1 MALTYRCLI
10 IDDESPAHKALISH
24 ISKFD
29 ELEHSGS
36 AFNGM
41 EAIKLLNENQYDII
55 FLDINMPVISGV
67 ELMELQPNR
76 PITIVTTAYSDFA
89 LSAYQNDAIDYLL
102 KPINSSDLRNC
113 IQRIRDVDLQ
123 TAESNESGSGKHDD
137 TRVHSDLIGIT
148 GLDSIIFLKIEDIMY
163 LKADGKYTMIQTT
176 TEHITSSKN
185 LKVFE
190 TILPEAKFMRVHHS
204 FLLNLKYIKKF
215 QKEYN
220 TLVLENGAQIP
231 VSKSRKDLLM
241 QRLMHV

>member
-1 MALTYRCLI
+1 M
-10 IDDESPAHKALISH
+10 KALILDDIR
-24 ISKFD
+24 ISREGLAALLNKIDPDIEIAASVATTEEAKQVFD
-29 ELEHSGS
+29 EMTIDV
-36 AFNGM
+36 A
-41 EAIKLLNENQYDII
+41 
-55 FLDINMPVISGV
+55 FLDIQ
-67 ELMELQPNR
+67 LQAGTSFDLVDEIPFETKVVF
-76 PITIVTTAYSDFA
+76 ITAYDEHA
-89 LSAYQNDAIDYLL
+89 ISAIRKGAFDYLL

-148 GLDSIIFLKIEDIMY
+148 GLDSIIFLKVEDIMY

>member
-1 MALTYRCLI
+1 M
-10 IDDESPAHKALISH
+10 KALILDDIR
-24 ISKFD
+24 ISR
-29 ELEHSGS
+29 EGL
-36 AFNGM
+36 A
-41 EAIKLLNENQYDII
+41 ALLNKIDPDIEI
-55 FLDINMPVISGV
+55 AASVATTEEARQVFEEMTIDVAFLDIQ
-67 ELMELQPNR
+67 LQAGTSFDLVDEIPFETKVVF
-76 PITIVTTAYSDFA
+76 ITAYDEHA
-89 LSAYQNDAIDYLL
+89 ISAIRKGAFDYLL

-123 TAESNESGSGKHDD
+123 MAESTESGSSKNDD
-137 TRVHSDLIGIT
+137 TRVNSDLIGIT

-190 TILPEAKFMRVHHS
+190 TMLPESKFMRVHHS

>member
-1 MALTYRCLI
+1 M
-10 IDDESPAHKALISH
+10 KALILDDIR
-24 ISKFD
+24 ISREGLAALLNKIDPDIEIAASVATTEEAKQVFD
-29 ELEHSGS
+29 EMSIDV
-36 AFNGM
+36 A
-41 EAIKLLNENQYDII
+41 
-55 FLDINMPVISGV
+55 FLDIQ
-67 ELMELQPNR
+67 LQAGTSFDLVDEIPFETKVVF
-76 PITIVTTAYSDFA
+76 ITAYDEHA
-89 LSAYQNDAIDYLL
+89 ISAIRKGAFDYLL

-113 IQRIRDVDLQ
+113 IQRIRDVDSQ
-123 TAESNESGSGKHDD
+123 MVESGYAGSAKNDD
-137 TRVHSDLIGIT
+137 PRVNSDLIGIT
-148 GLDSIIFLKIEDIMY
+148 GLDSIIFLKIENIVY

-190 TILPEAKFMRVHHS
+190 TMLPESKFMRVHHS

>member
-1 MALTYRCLI
+1 MLNK
-10 IDDESPAHKALISH
+10 IDPKIEIAASVATVEEAKQV
-24 ISKFD
+24 FD
-29 ELEHSGS
+29 EMSIDV
-36 AFNGM
+36 A
-41 EAIKLLNENQYDII
+41 
-55 FLDINMPVISGV
+55 FLDIQLQSGTSFDLV
-67 ELMELQPNR
+67 DEIPFETKVVF
-76 PITIVTTAYSDFA
+76 ITAYDEH
-89 LSAYQNDAIDYLL
+89 AIAAIRKGAFDYLL

-113 IQRIRDVDLQ
+113 IQRIQDVDAQTVDLQ
-123 TAESNESGSGKHDD
+123 SNPPDKNEENLIN
-137 TRVHSDLIGIT
+137 SDLIGIT
-148 GLDSIIFLKIEDIMY
+148 GLDAIIFLKIDDIVY

-190 TILPEAKFMRVHHS
+190 TMLPESKFMRVHHS

-220 TLVLENGAQIP
+220 NLVLENGAQIP

>member
-1 MALTYRCLI
+1 V
-10 IDDESPAHKALISH
+10 KALILDDIR
-24 ISKFD
+24 ISREGLATLLNKIDPKIEIAASVATVEEAKQVFD
-29 ELEHSGS
+29 EMSIDV
-36 AFNGM
+36 A
-41 EAIKLLNENQYDII
+41 
-55 FLDINMPVISGV
+55 FLDIQLQSGTSFDLV
-67 ELMELQPNR
+67 DEIPFETKVVF
-76 PITIVTTAYSDFA
+76 ITAYDEH
-89 LSAYQNDAIDYLL
+89 AIAAIRKGAFDYLL

-113 IQRIRDVDLQ
+113 IQRIQDVDAQ
-123 TAESNESGSGKHDD
+123 TADVQSIPSNSDKNEENLIN
-137 TRVHSDLIGIT
+137 SDLIGIT
-148 GLDSIIFLKIEDIMY
+148 GLDAIIFLKIDDIIY

-190 TILPEAKFMRVHHS
+190 TMLPESKFMRVHHS

-220 TLVLENGAQIP
+220 NLVLENGAQIP

>member
-1 MALTYRCLI
+1 M
-10 IDDESPAHKALISH
+10 KALILDDIR
-24 ISKFD
+24 ISREGLAALLNKIDPDIEIAASVATTEEAKQVFD
-29 ELEHSGS
+29 EMTIDV
-36 AFNGM
+36 A
-41 EAIKLLNENQYDII
+41 
-55 FLDINMPVISGV
+55 FLDIQ
-67 ELMELQPNR
+67 LQAGTSFDLVDEIPFETKVVF
-76 PITIVTTAYSDFA
+76 ITAYDEHA
-89 LSAYQNDAIDYLL
+89 ISAIRKGAFDYLL

-123 TAESNESGSGKHDD
+123 MAESNESGSGKHDD
-137 TRVHSDLIGIT
+137 SRVHSDLIGIT

-190 TILPEAKFMRVHHS
+190 TMLPESKFMRVHHS

>member
-1 MALTYRCLI
+1 M
-10 IDDESPAHKALISH
+10 KALILDDIR
-24 ISKFD
+24 ISR
-29 ELEHSGS
+29 EGL
-36 AFNGM
+36 AT
-41 EAIKLLNENQYDII
+41 LLNKIDPDIEI
-55 FLDINMPVISGV
+55 AASVATTEEARQVFEEMTIDVAFLDIQ
-67 ELMELQPNR
+67 LQAGTSFDLVDEIPFETKVVF
-76 PITIVTTAYSDFA
+76 ITAYDEHA
-89 LSAYQNDAIDYLL
+89 ISAIRKGAFDYLL

-123 TAESNESGSGKHDD
+123 MAESNQFGNAKNDD
-137 TRVHSDLIGIT
+137 ARVHSDLIGIT

-190 TILPEAKFMRVHHS
+190 TMLPESKFMRVHHS

>member
-1 MALTYRCLI
+1 M
-10 IDDESPAHKALISH
+10 KALILDDIR
-24 ISKFD
+24 ISREGLAALLNKIDPDIEIAASVATTEEAKQVFD
-29 ELEHSGS
+29 EMTIDV
-36 AFNGM
+36 A
-41 EAIKLLNENQYDII
+41 
-55 FLDINMPVISGV
+55 FLDIQ
-67 ELMELQPNR
+67 LQAGTSFDLVDEIPFETKVVF
-76 PITIVTTAYSDFA
+76 ITAYDEHA
-89 LSAYQNDAIDYLL
+89 ISAIRKGAFDYLL

-190 TILPEAKFMRVHHS
+190 TMLPETKFMRVHHS

>member
-1 MALTYRCLI
+1 M
-10 IDDESPAHKALISH
+10 KALILDDIR
-24 ISKFD
+24 ISREGLAALLNKIDPGIEIAASVATTEEARQVFD
-29 ELEHSGS
+29 E
-36 AFNGM
+36 M
-41 EAIKLLNENQYDII
+41 AIDVA
-55 FLDINMPVISGV
+55 FLDIQ
-67 ELMELQPNR
+67 LQAGTSFDLVDEIPFETKVVF
-76 PITIVTTAYSDFA
+76 ITAYDEHA
-89 LSAYQNDAIDYLL
+89 ISAIRKGAFDYLL

-123 TAESNESGSGKHDD
+123 MTESGNSKNDD
-137 TRVHSDLIGIT
+137 PHVNPDLIGIT
-148 GLDSIIFLKIEDIMY
+148 GLDSIIFLKIEDIIY

-190 TILPEAKFMRVHHS
+190 TTLPESKFMRVHHS

>member
-1 MALTYRCLI
+1 M
-10 IDDESPAHKALISH
+10 KALILDDIR
-24 ISKFD
+24 ISREGLAALLNKIDPDIEIAASVATTEEAKQVFD
-29 ELEHSGS
+29 EMTIDV
-36 AFNGM
+36 A
-41 EAIKLLNENQYDII
+41 
-55 FLDINMPVISGV
+55 FLDIQ
-67 ELMELQPNR
+67 LQAGTSFDLVDEIPFETKVVF
-76 PITIVTTAYSDFA
+76 ITAYDEHA
-89 LSAYQNDAIDYLL
+89 ISAIRKGAFDYLL

>member
-1 MALTYRCLI
+1 M
-10 IDDESPAHKALISH
+10 KALILDDIR
-24 ISKFD
+24 ISREGLAALLNKIDPDIEIAASVATTEEAKQVFD
-29 ELEHSGS
+29 EMSIDV
-36 AFNGM
+36 A
-41 EAIKLLNENQYDII
+41 
-55 FLDINMPVISGV
+55 FLDIQ
-67 ELMELQPNR
+67 LQAGTSFDLVDEIPFETKVVF
-76 PITIVTTAYSDFA
+76 ITAYDEHA
-89 LSAYQNDAIDYLL
+89 ISAIRKGAFDYLL

-113 IQRIRDVDLQ
+113 IQRIRDVDSQ
-123 TAESNESGSGKHDD
+123 MAESNYTGNGKNDD
-137 TRVHSDLIGIT
+137 ARVNSDLIGIT
-148 GLDSIIFLKIEDIMY
+148 GLDSIIFLKIDDIVY

-190 TILPEAKFMRVHHS
+190 TMLPESKFMRVHHS

>member
-1 MALTYRCLI
+1 V
-10 IDDESPAHKALISH
+10 KALILDDIR
-24 ISKFD
+24 ISREGLATLLNKIDPKIEIAASVATVEEARQVFD
-29 ELEHSGS
+29 EMSIDV
-36 AFNGM
+36 A
-41 EAIKLLNENQYDII
+41 
-55 FLDINMPVISGV
+55 FLDIQLQSGTSFDLV
-67 ELMELQPNR
+67 DEIPFETKVVF
-76 PITIVTTAYSDFA
+76 ITAYDEH
-89 LSAYQNDAIDYLL
+89 AIAAIRKGAFDYLL

-113 IQRIRDVDLQ
+113 IQRIQDVDAQ
-123 TAESNESGSGKHDD
+123 TADVQNISSNSDKNEDNLIN
-137 TRVHSDLIGIT
+137 SDLIGIT
-148 GLDSIIFLKIEDIMY
+148 GLDAIIFLKIDDIVY

-190 TILPEAKFMRVHHS
+190 TMLPESKFMRVHHS

-220 TLVLENGAQIP
+220 NLVLENGAQIP

>member
-1 MALTYRCLI
+1 M
-10 IDDESPAHKALISH
+10 KALILDDIR
-24 ISKFD
+24 ISREGLAALLNKIDPDIEIAASVATTEEARQVFD
-29 ELEHSGS
+29 EMTIDV
-36 AFNGM
+36 A
-41 EAIKLLNENQYDII
+41 
-55 FLDINMPVISGV
+55 FLDIQ
-67 ELMELQPNR
+67 LQAGTSFDLVDEIPFETKVVF
-76 PITIVTTAYSDFA
+76 ITAYDEHA
-89 LSAYQNDAIDYLL
+89 ISAIRKGAFDYLL

-123 TAESNESGSGKHDD
+123 MAESSDSGNGKNDD
-137 TRVHSDLIGIT
+137 ALVNSDLIGIT
-148 GLDSIIFLKIEDIMY
+148 GLDSIIFLKIEDIIY

-190 TILPEAKFMRVHHS
+190 TMLPESKFMRVHHS

>member
-1 MALTYRCLI
+1 M
-10 IDDESPAHKALISH
+10 KALILDDIR
-24 ISKFD
+24 ISREGLAALLNKIDPDIEIAASVATTEEARQVFD
-29 ELEHSGS
+29 E
-36 AFNGM
+36 M
-41 EAIKLLNENQYDII
+41 AIDVA
-55 FLDINMPVISGV
+55 FLDIQ
-67 ELMELQPNR
+67 LQAGTSFDLVDEIPFETKVVF
-76 PITIVTTAYSDFA
+76 ITAYDEHA
-89 LSAYQNDAIDYLL
+89 ISAIRKGAFDYLL

-123 TAESNESGSGKHDD
+123 MTESGNSRNDD
-137 TRVHSDLIGIT
+137 PRVNPDLIGIT
-148 GLDSIIFLKIEDIMY
+148 GLDSIIFLKIEDIIY

-190 TILPEAKFMRVHHS
+190 TMLPESKFMRVHHS

>member
-1 MALTYRCLI
+1 M
-10 IDDESPAHKALISH
+10 KALILDDIR
-24 ISKFD
+24 ISR
-29 ELEHSGS
+29 EGL
-36 AFNGM
+36 A
-41 EAIKLLNENQYDII
+41 ALLNKIDPDIEI
-55 FLDINMPVISGV
+55 AASVATTEEARQVFEEMTIDVAFLDIQ
-67 ELMELQPNR
+67 LQAGTSFDLVDEIPFETKVVF
-76 PITIVTTAYSDFA
+76 ITAYDEHA
-89 LSAYQNDAIDYLL
+89 ISAIRKGAFDYLL

-123 TAESNESGSGKHDD
+123 MAESNESGSAKNDD
-137 TRVHSDLIGIT
+137 TRVNSDLIGIT

-190 TILPEAKFMRVHHS
+190 TMLPESKFMRVHHS

>member
-1 MALTYRCLI
+1 M
-10 IDDESPAHKALISH
+10 KALILDDIR
-24 ISKFD
+24 ISREGLAALLNKIDPGIEIAASVATTEEAKQVFD
-29 ELEHSGS
+29 EMTIDV
-36 AFNGM
+36 A
-41 EAIKLLNENQYDII
+41 
-55 FLDINMPVISGV
+55 FLDIQ
-67 ELMELQPNR
+67 LQAGTSFDLVDEIPFETKVVF
-76 PITIVTTAYSDFA
+76 ITAYDEHA
-89 LSAYQNDAIDYLL
+89 ISAIRKGAFDYLL

-123 TAESNESGSGKHDD
+123 MAESNESGSDKHDD
-137 TRVHSDLIGIT
+137 SRVHSDLIGIT

-176 TEHITSSKN
+176 AEHITSSKN

-190 TILPEAKFMRVHHS
+190 TMLPEAKFMRVHHS

>member
-1 MALTYRCLI
+1 M
-10 IDDESPAHKALISH
+10 KALILDDIR
-24 ISKFD
+24 ISREGLAALLNKIDPDIEIAASVATTEEAKQVFD
-29 ELEHSGS
+29 EMTIDV
-36 AFNGM
+36 A
-41 EAIKLLNENQYDII
+41 
-55 FLDINMPVISGV
+55 FLDIQ
-67 ELMELQPNR
+67 LQAGTSFDLVDEIPFETKVVF
-76 PITIVTTAYSDFA
+76 ITAYDEHA
-89 LSAYQNDAIDYLL
+89 ISAIRKGAFDYLL

-123 TAESNESGSGKHDD
+123 MAESNESCGGKNDD
-137 TRVHSDLIGIT
+137 TRVNSDLIGIT
-148 GLDSIIFLKIEDIMY
+148 GLDSIIFLKIEDIIY

-190 TILPEAKFMRVHHS
+190 TMLPESKFMRVHHS

>member
-1 MALTYRCLI
+1 M
-10 IDDESPAHKALISH
+10 KALILDDIR
-24 ISKFD
+24 ISREGLAALLNKIDPDIEIAASVATTEEAKQVFD
-29 ELEHSGS
+29 EMTIDV
-36 AFNGM
+36 A
-41 EAIKLLNENQYDII
+41 
-55 FLDINMPVISGV
+55 FLDIQ
-67 ELMELQPNR
+67 LQAGTSFDLVDEIPFETKVVF
-76 PITIVTTAYSDFA
+76 ITAYDEHA
-89 LSAYQNDAIDYLL
+89 ISAIRKGAFDYLL

-123 TAESNESGSGKHDD
+123 MAESNESGGGKNDD
-137 TRVHSDLIGIT
+137 TRVNSDLIGIT
-148 GLDSIIFLKIEDIMY
+148 GLDSIIFLKIEDIIY

-190 TILPEAKFMRVHHS
+190 TMLPESKFMRVHHS